1 MRKEEVDIL
10 VKEYRNFLV
19 QEITTRQE
27 GDFVAIS
34 TPFLDRKNDY
44 IKVYVSH
51 SPNNPAMLL
60 ITDDGN
66 TISDL
71 EISGCEINTSK
82 RREILGQILNGHGI
96 SFDEKTKALSVL
108 TTVQD
113 FPIKKHLFLQGI
125 LAVNDMY
132 NLSSQYIVSI
142 FKEDVENWFDRNN
155 VMYVSN
161 VQINGKGFPHTMDFM
176 FPKTQTRKER
186 ALKLVNNPTTDHIK
200 NMIFTYLDASEI
212 FLSKDFYV
220 LINDENKNSTNKAL
234 EILSKYNNAINPLLW
249 SERENNISQFRA

>member
-1 MRKEEVDIL
+1 MRKEEVDVL
-10 VKEYRNFLV
+10 VREYMNFLS

-27 GDFVAIS
+27 GDYVAIS

-60 ITDDGN
+60 ITDDGD

-82 RREILGQILNGHGI
+82 RREILNQILNGHGV
-96 SFDEKTKALSVL
+96 SFDERTKALSVV
-108 TTVQD
+108 TTAQD
-113 FPIKKHLFLQGI
+113 FSIKKHLLLQGI

-132 NLSSQYIVSI
+132 NLSSPQVASI
-142 FKEDVENWFDRNN
+142 FKEDVERWFNTNN
-155 VMYVSN
+155 VLYVSN

-176 FPKTQTRKER
+176 FPRTQTRKER
-186 ALKLVNNPTTDHIK
+186 ALKLVNNPSKDQIK
-200 NMIFTYLDASEI
+200 SVIFTYLDAIEV
-212 FLSKDFYV
+212 FQTKDLYV
-220 LINDENKNSTNKAL
+220 LINDENRGVTDKAL
-234 EILSKYNNAINPLLW
+234 EILSKYNNAITPLVW
-249 SERENNISQFRA
+249 SGRENNITQFRA